1 MSETDFTVP
10 SAPADLRR
18 MLPHAEQSAPFM
30 LAYAGD
36 WSMFADG
43 VARPSLRMYRL
54 ESGQHGIG
62 ESIRDNV
69 KRQIHHLDGALE
81 GYRQTPLPLSM
92 TSARYGSYAKRFDA
106 WSPRGN
112 TQVVSFRQAWDV
124 PRVGRAE
131 TKLDTAI
138 FDDFIALWRENGLV
152 PYEVDELWVSR
163 RISDLDKRLGKAR
176 TRDPHGAA
184 YRTRAVAWELRAWEA
199 VRDGADPVPQDIT
212 GSAAAAPAAAPA
224 APAPKATTAPAKAA
238 PKASGPA
245 AAKPGPKTTA
255 APAKAAAAPPTRTG
269 DFLPDVEPE
278 DDDNAP
284 SMSVE

>member
-18 MLPHAEQSAPFM
+18 LLPHAEQASPFM

-43 VARPSLRMYRL
+43 VPRPSLRVYRL

-106 WSPRGN
+106 WSPRSN
-112 TQVVSFRQAWDV
+112 AQVVSFRQAWDV

-138 FDDFIALWRENGLV
+138 FDDFIALWRENGIV
-152 PYEVDELWVSR
+152 PYEVDELWAAR

-184 YRTRAVAWELRAWEA
+184 YRTRAIAWELRAWEA
-199 VRDGADPVPQDIT
+199 VRDGGAPVPQDIT
-212 GSAAAAPAAAPA
+212 GTPAAATAPT
-224 APAPKATTAPAKAA
+224 APAVPAKAA
-238 PKASGPA
+238 PKPA
-245 AAKPGPKTTA
+245 APAPTKAAPKASA
-255 APAKAAAAPPTRTG
+255 APAKPAATPPARSA
-269 DFLPDVEPE
+269 DFLPDGEPE
-278 DDDNAP
+278 EDSEGP
-284 SMSVE
+284 SMSPD

>member
-18 MLPHAEQSAPFM
+18 LLPHAEQAAPFM

-36 WSMFADG
+36 WTMFADG
-43 VARPSLRMYRL
+43 VPRPSLRMYRL

-106 WSPRGN
+106 WSPRSN
-112 TQVVSFRQAWDV
+112 AKVVSFRQAWDV

-152 PYEVDELWVSR
+152 AYEVDELWVAR

-184 YRTRAVAWELRAWEA
+184 YRTRAIAWELRAWEA
-199 VRDGADPVPQDIT
+199 VRDGAAPVPQDVT
-212 GSAAAAPAAAPA
+212 GTPATAPAVPPAKPAAAPA
-224 APAPKATTAPAKAA
+224 KPAAKA
-238 PKASGPA
+238 S
-245 AAKPGPKTTA
+245 TA
-255 APAKAAAAPPTRTG
+255 APAKPSPKPSAAPAKAPATPPTQAG
-269 DFLPDVEPE
+269 DFVPDIEPE
-278 DDDNAP
+278 DDDSAP